1 VSNVNVFSRTL
12 IGVFLFPILCIAQPA
27 LHFKTGDIATR
38 STGQVSEIQSPEPS
52 GRGHLLVQF
61 DIQPSPD
68 TIASLKRRGID
79 VLQDVPENGLLISLG
94 RRINVEDLGLRFVAA
109 IDPADKISPL
119 TASGG
124 GEGFYLVEFHP
135 DVDINSARGLLVSL
149 GVELREHPDLN
160 PHHLMIQASDSDTLA
175 AIAALDAVAYI
186 FPASSDLINGVSTG
200 ACLGALTSNGA
211 VAQSIP
217 TYGDGWDGP
226 GLGSA
231 TVGYVFTKMTAQLDA
246 SAAQAEIERAM
257 AEWAKAVKV
266 TWQPGTN
273 PNAPRTV
280 SILWGTYAHGDA
292 YPFDGPGGV
301 LAHTFFPA
309 PPNPEPIAG
318 DMHFDDSETWRIG
331 ANTDLFSVALHELGH
346 SLGLGH
352 SDDPSAVMYPYYQ
365 MASGLSPLDIS
376 TVQTLYAA
384 QTSAP
389 STSTTPITT
398 PTPAA
403 LALTIAATASSTT
416 ASSVNLSGSISG
428 GKGSVAVTWGT
439 GQGFSGTAA
448 IVGSAWSIMNLP
460 LAIGSNTITVTAS
473 DSATHVSQTTVV
485 TRAAAV
491 TTTTTTTTPTT
502 GTGDTTPPA
511 LTISMPSSTSVSTS
525 ASSLA
530 FSGTAT
536 DNVGVKTVTWATN
549 TGGSGTASG
558 TTQWSATVPLLVGSN
573 TVTVRASDAAGN
585 IGWRSVV
592 VTRH

>member
-1 VSNVNVFSRTL
+1 MICVSNQTLSRTL
-12 IGVFLFPILCIAQPA
+12 IASVLFPFLCVAQPA
-27 LHFKTGDIATR
+27 LHFKTRDLGSQGGA
-38 STGQVSEIQSPEPS
+38 QVSEIQSPEPS

-61 DIQPSPD
+61 DLQPSPD

-94 RRINVEDLGLRFVAA
+94 RRVNVEGLGLRFVAA

-119 TASGG
+119 AAGG
-124 GEGFYLVEFHP
+124 GEGFFLVEFHP
-135 DVDINSARGLLVSL
+135 DVDINSARGLLVGL

-186 FPASSDLINGVSTG
+186 FPASSDLINGLSTG
-200 ACLGALTSNGA
+200 ACLGALTSNRA

-217 TYGDGWDGP
+217 TYGYGWDGP

-257 AEWAKAVKV
+257 SEWAKAVKV
-266 TWQPGTN
+266 TWQQGTD
-273 PNAPRTV
+273 PNAPQTV

-318 DMHFDDSETWRIG
+318 DMHFNDSETWRIG

-346 SLGLGH
+346 ALGLGH

-365 MASGLSPLDIS
+365 MATGLSPLDIS
-376 TVQTLYAA
+376 TVRTLYAA
-384 QTSAP
+384 QTSA
-389 STSTTPITT
+389 TTTTTT

-403 LALTIAATASSTT
+403 LSLTSSATASNTT

-428 GKGSVAVTWGT
+428 GRGTISVRWGV
-439 GQGFSGTAA
+439 GQGSLGTAA
-448 IVGSAWSIMNLP
+448 IIGSAWSIMNLP
-460 LAIGSNTITVTAS
+460 LAMGSNTITVTAS
-473 DSATHVSQTTVV
+473 DSVTHVSQTTVV
-485 TRAAAV
+485 TRTAAST

-502 GTGDTTPPA
+502 GTGDTTPPT
-511 LTISMPSSTSVSTS
+511 LTIAIPSSTSVSTS

-530 FSGTAT
+530 FSGTSS

-592 VTRH
+592 VTRY

>member
-1 VSNVNVFSRTL
+1 
-12 IGVFLFPILCIAQPA
+12 
-27 LHFKTGDIATR
+27 
-38 STGQVSEIQSPEPS
+38 
-52 GRGHLLVQF
+52 
-61 DIQPSPD
+61 
-68 TIASLKRRGID
+68 
-79 VLQDVPENGLLISLG
+79 
-94 RRINVEDLGLRFVAA
+94 
-109 IDPADKISPL
+109 
-119 TASGG
+119 
-124 GEGFYLVEFHP
+124 
-135 DVDINSARGLLVSL
+135 
-149 GVELREHPDLN
+149 
-160 PHHLMIQASDSDTLA
+160 
-175 AIAALDAVAYI
+175 
-186 FPASSDLINGVSTG
+186 
-200 ACLGALTSNGA
+200 
-211 VAQSIP
+211 
-217 TYGDGWDGP
+217 
-226 GLGSA
+226 
-231 TVGYVFTKMTAQLDA
+231 MTAQLDA

-273 PNAPRTV
+273 PNAPQTV

-376 TVQTLYAA
+376 TIQTLYAA
-384 QTSAP
+384 ETSAP
-389 STSTTPITT
+389 ATSTTPITT

-416 ASSVNLSGSISG
+416 SSSVNLSGSISG
-428 GKGSVAVTWGT
+428 GHGSVAVTWGT

-448 IVGSAWSIMNLP
+448 IIGSAWSVVNLP
-460 LAIGSNTITVTAS
+460 LAIGSNTITVTAG
-473 DSATHVSQTTVV
+473 DSVTHVSQTAVV
-485 TRAAAV
+485 TRAAV
-491 TTTTTTTTPTT
+491 TTTTTTTTTPTT
-502 GTGDTTPPA
+502 GTVDTTPPA
-511 LTISMPSSTSVSTS
+511 LTISLPSSTSVSTS

-558 TTQWSATVPLLVGSN
+558 TTQWSASVPLLVGSN

-592 VTRH
+592 VTRQ